1 MAGTRSAPGAT
12 SLTVD
17 GVACGF
23 VKAAD
28 GGDAFGEVVEEK
40 VGPDFFVKKHLAGV
54 KYDEIHVQVGLDLA
68 HHFYDWI
75 AASWKQN
82 YARKDG
88 SVVTTDAS
96 FNAVSEL
103 DFFHAVVTEVAFPAL
118 DAASKDPFR
127 LDVKFAPEFTRKK
140 KGTGKVAVSK
150 QQKEPLAASFRFE
163 LGGLP
168 TTKVGR
174 VEPFTVAESFATDDI
189 GDARDYAK
197 EPGKLDFPNLRVTL
211 AAAGADPWL
220 QWADDFIV
228 QGKNDAG
235 SEKNGAIVILSPD
248 LKTELARV
256 SLFGVGIFR
265 LRRVQAK
272 LVADLYCERMELQVG
287 KPAAKPAD
295 PPAPAPAPAPAP
307 PATPLS
313 RGPGATP
320 VVPGVATP
328 EPLPTPA
335 ITRTPRVPG

>member
-1 MAGTRSAPGAT
+1 MAGTRSAPGGT
-12 SLTVD
+12 TLVVQ
-17 GVACGF
+17 GVQCGF
-23 VKAAD
+23 VNSAD
-28 GGDAFGEVVEEK
+28 GGDAYGDVVEEK
-40 VGPDFFVKKHLAGV
+40 AGPDFYVKKHLGGV
-54 KYDEIHVQVGLDLA
+54 KYDEIRVQVGLGLTHD
-68 HHFYDWI
+68 FYDWI

-82 YARKDG
+82 YSRKDG
-88 SVVTTDAS
+88 SVITADVN

-103 DFFHAVVTEVAFPAL
+103 DFFHALITEVAFPAL

-140 KGTGKVAVSK
+140 KGAGKVTAPKPQKQSLVS
-150 QQKEPLAASFRFE
+150 SFRLE

-168 TTKVGR
+168 TAKVSR
-174 VEPFTVAESFATDDI
+174 VEPFTVTQEIATDDI
-189 GDARDYAK
+189 GDGRDIAK

-211 AAAGADPWL
+211 AAAGADPWI

-235 SEKNGAIVILSPD
+235 SEKNGAIVLLSPD
-248 LKTELARV
+248 LKTELGRV

-287 KPAAKPAD
+287 KPAGKPAD
-295 PPAPAPAPAPAP
+295 PPAPAPAP

-320 VVPGVATP
+320 VV
-328 EPLPTPA
+328 
-335 ITRTPRVPG
+335 TRPRVPG